1 MRKLTAVF
9 AVVLLASVFVVFGC
23 AKKAANSQE
32 AIENA
37 KQMKTVEE
45 QANYL
50 VGQANAFVNSK
61 NFDEAI
67 NTAKYVLA
75 NLDSNSQAAK
85 DIVTKAT
92 EEMKK
97 AAMGAVDD
105 MKNKLGS
112 FGK

>member
-1 MRKLTAVF
+1 MKRVATALVIVSLVGGLTI
-9 AVVLLASVFVVFGC
+9 FGC

-32 AIENA
+32 AITTA
-37 KQMKTVEE
+37 KEMKTVEA
-45 QANYL
+45 QVNYL

-85 DIVTKAT
+85 DIATKAT

-97 AAMGAVDD
+97 AAMGAMDD

>member
-1 MRKLTAVF
+1 MKRVAAILIAVS
-9 AVVLLASVFVVFGC
+9 LIGGLAVFGC

-32 AIENA
+32 AIATA
-37 KQMKTVEE
+37 KGMKTVDE
-45 QANYL
+45 QVNYL
-50 VGQANAFVNSK
+50 VGQANSFVNSK
-61 NFDEAI
+61 NFDDAI
-67 NTAKYVLA
+67 STAKYVLS

-97 AAMGAVDD
+97 AAMGAMGD
-105 MKNKLGS
+105 MQKKMGS